1 MANRT
6 VQTKKKLNHP
16 LRAATKPIHSKN
28 IIKGAAAK
36 NHQQSTNLHEESKM
50 SSIHNINK
58 LEAKRETSIE
68 DIYQVPADDDFEQE
82 NIKIVYD
89 QTPPEEEE
97 ESMLFKPKESIEQ
110 DLRQFENSINQI
122 DDKFSILNKNLAKY
136 QQLTESARKALISR
150 ENTANRSSKT
160 KGEHSSGFPTDR
172 IIDEIDSAVNDV
184 SDVS

>member
-1 MANRT
+1 
-6 VQTKKKLNHP
+6 
-16 LRAATKPIHSKN
+16 
-28 IIKGAAAK
+28 
-36 NHQQSTNLHEESKM
+36 M

-68 DIYQVPADDDFEQE
+68 DIYQVPADDDFDQG
-82 NIKIVYD
+82 NIKIYNQ
-89 QTPPEEEE
+89 QTPLLEAEEEIV
-97 ESMLFKPKESIEQ
+97 MMFKPKESIEQ

-136 QQLTESARKALISR
+136 QQLTESARKALRSR
-150 ENTANRSSKT
+150 ENTANRTSRT
-160 KGEHSSGFPTDR
+160 KGGEHSSGFPTDR

>member
-1 MANRT
+1 
-6 VQTKKKLNHP
+6 
-16 LRAATKPIHSKN
+16 
-28 IIKGAAAK
+28 
-36 NHQQSTNLHEESKM
+36 M

-68 DIYQVPADDDFEQE
+68 DIYQVPGDDDFDQA
-82 NIKIVYD
+82 NIKIYN
-89 QTPPEEEE
+89 QNNFEEEV
-97 ESMLFKPKESIEQ
+97 MFKPKESIEQ

-160 KGEHSSGFPTDR
+160 RGEHSSGFPTDR